1 MRRRLAAQVLRLGP
15 AWLGGQRAARSP
27 PLATRGL
34 DGLDPYFARY
44 LPQLALACLVPLA
57 VVVRVALAD
66 WISALIIVVTLPL
79 IPVFTVLVGLPA
91 RARARRQWLLLARLG
106 GHFLDVVEGLTTL
119 KVFGRARA
127 QAEVIGRVTDE
138 HRTATMS
145 VLRVAFL
152 SALVLELTAA
162 LATALV
168 AVEVGLRLLGG
179 RIGYETALVVLLLTP
194 EAFLPLRAL
203 ALHFHAS
210 MEGMAA
216 AGRVCDLLEI
226 PPPRAAAGS
235 GVSAGVDLRR
245 QDVTLDAVCLAYP
258 GRDRPAL
265 DGVSLTIAPGERI
278 LVTGPSGAG
287 KSSLLAL
294 LLRFTE
300 PSGGRIEAG
309 GVPLSSIATP
319 AWRRQVAWVPQHP
332 VLMPGTVA
340 ANIALGQAGAG
351 RDAIA
356 SAAGLAGADGF
367 IRALPDGYDT
377 PLGERGLRLSAGQRQ
392 RIAIARAF
400 LRDAPLLLLD
410 EPVAHLD
417 PVTAAQILDAVER
430 LMAGRTVMLVS
441 HGMRWRGGAD
451 RTLTLDG
458 GRVALA
464 AGCLP
469 DATGVPE

>member
-1 MRRRLAAQVLRLGP
+1 M
-15 AWLGGQRAARSP
+15 
-27 PLATRGL
+27 
-34 DGLDPYFARY
+34 
-44 LPQLALACLVPLA
+44 
-57 VVVRVALAD
+57 
-66 WISALIIVVTLPL
+66 
-79 IPVFTVLVGLPA
+79 
-91 RARARRQWLLLARLG
+91 
-106 GHFLDVVEGLTTL
+106 
-119 KVFGRARA
+119 
-127 QAEVIGRVTDE
+127 
-138 HRTATMS
+138 
-145 VLRVAFL
+145 
-152 SALVLELTAA
+152 
-162 LATALV
+162 
-168 AVEVGLRLLGG
+168 
-179 RIGYETALVVLLLTP
+179 VLLLTP

-235 GVSAGVDLRR
+235 GATAGADLRQ
-245 QDVTLDAVCLAYP
+245 QDITLDAVCLAYP

-319 AWRRQVAWVPQHP
+319 AWRRQVAWVPQRP
-332 VLMPGTVA
+332 VLMPGTLA
-340 ANIALGQAGAG
+340 ANIALGEAGAS

-377 PLGERGLRLSAGQRQ
+377 EIEERGARLSIGQRQ
-392 RIAIARAF
+392 LVAFARA
-400 LRDAPLLLLD
+400 LLADPRLLILD
-410 EPVAHLD
+410 EATSSVDIPTEARIEQALERLLWHRTSFVVAHRLSTIRRAD
-417 PVTAAQILDAVER
+417 LIVVLEYGEVIEAGTHEDLISRRGRYFSLYDDWVENI
-430 LMAGRTVMLVS
+430 A
-441 HGMRWRGGAD
+441 
-451 RTLTLDG
+451 
-458 GRVALA
+458 
-464 AGCLP
+464 
-469 DATGVPE
+469 